1 MSTAGQKTMNQI
13 DDVLTALRRVMRA
26 ADIHSRHLTKV
37 AGLTAP
43 QLVLLKAIDAA
54 REPTIGV
61 LARKISLSQATVT
74 NIIVRLENR
83 NLLVR
88 QRSEADKRYV
98 YLHLT
103 DAGRKALANAPTPL
117 QESFGK
123 RFMQLKEWEQTMILS
138 SLQRLAELMDA
149 EEIEAS
155 PILDPGPL
163 DEN

>member
-1 MSTAGQKTMNQI
+1 MSQI

-26 ADIHSRHLTKV
+26 ADIHSRHLTKI

-43 QLVLLKAIDAA
+43 QLVLLKAIEATS
-54 REPTIGV
+54 ESTIGV

-83 NLLVR
+83 GLLVR
-88 QRSEADKRYV
+88 QRSETDKRYV

-103 DAGRKALANAPTPL
+103 ETGRKALANAPTPL

-123 RFMQLKEWEQTMILS
+123 RFLELKEWEKSMILS

-149 EEIEAS
+149 EEIDAS
-155 PILDPGPL
+155 PILDPGPI
-163 DEN
+163 DENE